1 MRKIRLTHYERVAG
15 LFVVT
20 AIVGC
25 LVAAVSV
32 AIKQGWFEE
41 KIKFQTYFEN
51 ADGLH
56 EGTVVQM
63 AGLRAGSVT
72 EVQLESDNKI
82 KVSFYVLGK
91 FRDKVKEDSSA
102 QLIRPFLIGDRMLD
116 VSVGSAELEPLA
128 AMSIIPSQEATDVMS
143 LLSGKKLGLYMSQ
156 TAQMLENLKTVM
168 EAFLSKDRTQNMVK
182 IFDKLNPLIEN
193 MNTMS
198 LEVTKLSKQATDQNN
213 MKAVMMNVA
222 TLTSELNKT
231 IPELTAALKEV
242 GPDMPKTARRAVEA
256 LDEAT
261 VLIKAMQKSMLLRSN
276 VEEVRL
282 EEKKRV
288 PASKP
293 GK

>member
-32 AIKQGWFEE
+32 AIKQGWLEE
-41 KIKFQTYFEN
+41 KIRFQTYFEH

-128 AMSIIPSQEATDVMS
+128 AMSIIPSQEATDIMS
-143 LLSGKKLGLYMSQ
+143 ILSGKKLGLYMSQ

-222 TLTSELNKT
+222 TLTAELNKT

-276 VEEVRL
+276 VEEVRT

>member
-15 LFVVT
+15 LFVVA
-20 AIVGC
+20 AIAGC

-32 AIKQGWFEE
+32 AIKQGWFED
-41 KIKFQTYFEN
+41 KIRFQTYFEN

-72 EVQLESDNKI
+72 EVQLENDNKI

-116 VSVGSAELEPLA
+116 VSVGSAELAPLA
-128 AMSIIPSQEATDVMS
+128 EMSNIPSQEATDVMS

-198 LEVTKLSKQATDQNN
+198 VEVTKLSKQATDQNN

-231 IPELTAALKEV
+231 IPQLTEALKEV

-288 PASKP
+288 PASKS